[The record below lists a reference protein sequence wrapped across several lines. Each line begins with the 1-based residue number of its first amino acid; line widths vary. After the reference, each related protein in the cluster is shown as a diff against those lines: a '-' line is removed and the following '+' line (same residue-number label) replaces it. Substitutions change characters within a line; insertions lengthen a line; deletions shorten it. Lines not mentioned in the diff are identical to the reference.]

1 MLKKN
6 KKIAA
11 IICISLMVANH
22 AVQAK
27 SIPTAMLEVA
37 GKLIEKEKITKKV
50 NITNSKIKTK
60 VTSKE
65 SIHLKSNLGNQI
77 VGEDITIQSSEV
89 NADVKVNE
97 DWSLGSN
104 YGNQV
109 GYN

>member
-6 KKIAA
+6 KKIAV
-11 IICISLMVANH
+11 IICMSLMMANH
-22 AVQAK
+22 SVQAK
-27 SIPTAMLEVA
+27 SIPGAMLEVA

-50 NITNSKIKTK
+50 NITESMIKTK
-60 VTSKE
+60 VTSKD
-65 SIHLKSNLGNQI
+65 SIHIKSNLGNQI
-77 VGEDITIQSSEV
+77 VGEDITIKNSDVQ
-89 NADVKVNE
+89 ADVKVTE